1 MPTNIPIHN
10 QFIPEEHLQSK
21 KYLEI
26 LDNWSQNNTLELNID
41 KTKAREQFTINLR
54 IINKDI
60 SIVEKVKLLGT
71 HITSDLK
78 WERNTHEIVKR
89 AYARMEILRKLVD
102 FKPKIEDMKI
112 IYISYIRSI
121 LEQSC
126 QVWNFSL
133 TEENEKDLERVQK
146 NAFQII
152 LGGKYTTYESAL
164 NILNLND
171 LKARRDYLCKKFAI
185 KCTENKNTK
194 NMFELNDAID
204 KNLKS
209 REKYKIEF
217 ARTERYRRST
227 IPQMQRL
234 LNT

>member
-1 MPTNIPIHN
+1 
-10 QFIPEEHLQSK
+10 
-21 KYLEI
+21 
-26 LDNWSQNNTLELNID
+26 
-41 KTKAREQFTINLR
+41 
-54 IINKDI
+54 
-60 SIVEKVKLLGT
+60 
-71 HITSDLK
+71 
-78 WERNTHEIVKR
+78 
-89 AYARMEILRKLVD
+89 
-102 FKPKIEDMKI
+102 MKI